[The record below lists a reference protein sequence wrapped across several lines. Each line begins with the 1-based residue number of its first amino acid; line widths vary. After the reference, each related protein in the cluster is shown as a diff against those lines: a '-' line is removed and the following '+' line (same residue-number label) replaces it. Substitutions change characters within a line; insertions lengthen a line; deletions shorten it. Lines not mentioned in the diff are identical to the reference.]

1 MSKDVHVVVESV
13 STPTLLLANV
23 GKAFTRIEER
33 EAAIVI
39 FEVSQGQRKQNI
51 VVFLTLFLFQ
61 YYESLTLV
69 DLAAPSAK
77 DWDI

>member
-1 MSKDVHVVVESV
+1 MWQTKSL
-13 STPTLLLANV
+13 PTFHTARRN
-23 GKAFTRIEER
+23 TRIEER

-61 YYESLTLV
+61 DYESLTLV
-69 DLAAPSAK
+69 DLAVPSAK
-77 DWDI
+77 GWDI